1 MSAVIDEALQGQ
13 SLESVQI
20 DDSYRDPKP
29 LPDSD
34 PEAHWIRRLLP
45 ILRPHLGLFV
55 FGIVG
60 AVISMVLR
68 VQVPHIVGRAIDH
81 ALVRHDQPLAHYG
94 WQLFFMGCGIFAAG
108 ASFRYATQRAAFEME
123 YTLRVLLFRR
133 FSQLSFS
140 FYDRV
145 QTGQLVSR
153 ANSDVRSVQMF
164 LAWGPLMAVSVVTF
178 AMALYFMLRIH
189 ILLTLVSMIG
199 MPFVWMCTRRMQQW
213 MFPVSW
219 LVSARQADIATIV
232 EENVGGA
239 QVVRSFAAE
248 KPQITTIDRAAQ
260 RLQWASVRLADIR
273 GKWGPLSQN
282 LPRVGP
288 ALLVLYGGHLA
299 MDGAITKG
307 QFGEF
312 VNYLLLMQTPFM
324 MLGFLIMSAQR
335 ASASAQRIL
344 EVLDEQPELVDAP
357 GAVALDDCLGDVE
370 FRDVRFSYVTAGEPV
385 LDGLTLHLRPG
396 ETVALVGRTGSGKS
410 TVARLV
416 PRFYDVNDGSVLV
429 DGVDVREITIESL
442 RANVGLVLDDSFLF
456 SGTVRENIA
465 FGRPDAT
472 DAEILAAAQAAGAED
487 FIDRLPDGYETIVG
501 ERGSTLSGGQ
511 RQRIAIA
518 RTLLV
523 NPRILIL
530 DDCTSSIDAHREH
543 EIHEALRTLMAGRTT
558 LIIAHRLSTI
568 ALAERVVLL
577 DGGRILADGTHEHL
591 LRTVPE
597 YGDILRSPEVV
608 HHDPDGA
615 MPDLEPVGVD
625 LPVAELPDGGR
636 GIL

>member
-1 MSAVIDEALQGQ
+1 MTAVIDQAMQGT
-13 SLESVQI
+13 SLESIEI
-20 DDSYRDPKP
+20 DESYRDPTP
-29 LPDSD
+29 LP
-34 PEAHWIRRLLP
+34 PGHQGEYWMRRMVPVIRPQLP
-45 ILRPHLGLFV
+45 LIALGLVAAVVSMILRV
-55 FGIVG
+55 E
-60 AVISMVLR
+60 
-68 VQVPHIVGRAIDH
+68 VPNVVRHAIDDSLGAH
-81 ALVRHDQPLAHYG
+81 PQHSLGHYG
-94 WQLFFMGCGIFAAG
+94 LRLAVMGVAILLVGVT
-108 ASFRYATQRAAFEME
+108 FRYSIQRAAFEME
-123 YTLRVLLFRR
+123 YTLRVLMFRQ
-133 FSQLSFS
+133 FSKLSFS

-145 QTGQLVSR
+145 QTGQLISR

-164 LAWGPLMAVSVVTF
+164 LAWGPMMGVSLISFV
-178 AMALYFMLRIH
+178 AALWFMLH
-189 ILLTLVSMIG
+189 IDVGLTFVSLLGL
-199 MPFVWMCTRRMQQW
+199 PFVFMASRRMHRW

-219 LVSARQADIATIV
+219 VVSARQADIATIV

-248 KPQITTIDRAAQ
+248 KQQITALDRAAQ
-260 RLQWASVRLADIR
+260 RLQWASVRMADLR
-273 GKWGPLSQN
+273 AKYGPLAQN

-288 ALLVLYGGHLA
+288 ALLLLYGGHLA
-299 MDGAITKG
+299 IDGRITL
-307 QFGEF
+307 GEF
-312 VNYLLLMQTPFM
+312 SAFSQYLLLMQVPFM
-324 MLGFLIMSAQR
+324 MLGFLIMQAQR
-335 ASASAQRIL
+335 AAASAQRIL
-344 EVLDEQPELVDAP
+344 EVLDEEPDLDDAP
-357 GAVALDDCLGDVE
+357 DATPLEDCRGDIE
-370 FRDVRFSYVTAGEPV
+370 LRDVTFSYVEDGEPV
-385 LDGLTLHLRPG
+385 LHHLDLHLRPG

-416 PRFYDVNDGSVLV
+416 PRFYDVSDGEVLI
-429 DGVDVREITIESL
+429 DGQDVRGVTMHSL
-442 RANVGLVLDDSFLF
+442 RANVGLVLDESFLF

-465 FGRPDAT
+465 FGRPDAS
-472 DAEILAAAQAAGAED
+472 DAEVLAAAQAAGAED

-543 EIHEALRTLMAGRTT
+543 EIHDALRTLMAGRTT

-577 DGGRILADGTHEHL
+577 DGGRVLADGTHEEL
-591 LRTVPE
+591 MRTVPE
-597 YGDILRSPEVV
+597 YFQILSQAEVH

-615 MPDLEPVGVD
+615 LPSDDSID
-625 LPVAELPDGGR
+625 LPVAELADGTR